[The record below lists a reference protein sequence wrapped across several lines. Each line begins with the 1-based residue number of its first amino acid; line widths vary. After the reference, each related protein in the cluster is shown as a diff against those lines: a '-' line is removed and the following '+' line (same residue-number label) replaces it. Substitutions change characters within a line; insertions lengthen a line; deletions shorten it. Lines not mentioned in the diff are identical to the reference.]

1 MKLNLYFTLIDLL
14 IILAYPFVF
23 IWGRLHRSSS
33 KGHIHGH

>member
-23 IWGRLHRSSS
+23 LWSKLHPS
-33 KGHIHGH
+33 KEHLHGH